1 MQGAIKERIQSLL
14 GAINQGIY
22 EKDTEL
28 AMALL
33 AALAGE
39 SIILLGPPGVAK
51 SMIARRLKL
60 AFRNAHSFEY
70 LMSRFSTPDEI
81 FGPVSISKLKDAD
94 KYERNTDGYLPTADV
109 VFLDEIWKAGPAIQ
123 NTLLTVINEK
133 LFRNGDKEMKLPLK
147 LLVAASN
154 ELPTQGEGL
163 EALWDR
169 FIIRLECGNIKTEKN
184 FNAMLLDNT
193 IDDDIVVSDDIKI
206 SNDEYH
212 EWNDAINRIGVSEN
226 ILKCINFIRKAIT
239 NVHIGQTDEHHN
251 VYVSDRRW
259 KNIIRLLRTSAFI
272 HDRREVS
279 LEDLL
284 PIYNCLWQEPEEV
297 EGIRTIVIQALFHE
311 YTSIFAYLREDLSN
325 DIRVN
330 RQHRATEKAR
340 KSMKVF
346 DSNKKIYDNY
356 YYHLL
361 DHDTGNTYVFIS
373 DYQNLKQRTIGN
385 LGQGGIIYKDPK
397 NPNRSIIRSYNG
409 GEMPMGASSVYLT
422 RDEEYIYIDG
432 VRFYIETL
440 GRGERQTLPSKQ
452 GNVSGRDFYQE
463 LEELSTGIKHR
474 TDEIVANILVS
485 DQDKKEVTDYAQ
497 RLFVEIA
504 HTRQDLEKL
513 EG

>member
-1 MQGAIKERIQSLL
+1 MIKERIQSLL
-14 GAINQGIY
+14 GAISQGIY

-239 NVHIGQTDEHHN
+239 NVHIDQTDEHHN

-272 HDRREVS
+272 HDRSEVS

-284 PIYNCLWQEPEEV
+284 PIYNCLWQEPEEA

-409 GEMPMGASSVYLT
+409 DEMPMGASSVYLT

-440 GRGERQTLPSKQ
+440 GRGERQTLPSKH

>member
-1 MQGAIKERIQSLL
+1 
-14 GAINQGIY
+14 
-22 EKDTEL
+22 
-28 AMALL
+28 
-33 AALAGE
+33 
-39 SIILLGPPGVAK
+39 
-51 SMIARRLKL
+51 
-60 AFRNAHSFEY
+60 
-70 LMSRFSTPDEI
+70 
-81 FGPVSISKLKDAD
+81 
-94 KYERNTDGYLPTADV
+94 
-109 VFLDEIWKAGPAIQ
+109 
-123 NTLLTVINEK
+123 
-133 LFRNGDKEMKLPLK
+133 
-147 LLVAASN
+147 
-154 ELPTQGEGL
+154 
-163 EALWDR
+163 
-169 FIIRLECGNIKTEKN
+169 
-184 FNAMLLDNT
+184 
-193 IDDDIVVSDDIKI
+193 
-206 SNDEYH
+206 
-212 EWNDAINRIGVSEN
+212 
-226 ILKCINFIRKAIT
+226 
-239 NVHIGQTDEHHN
+239 
-251 VYVSDRRW
+251 
-259 KNIIRLLRTSAFI
+259 
-272 HDRREVS
+272 VS

-440 GRGERQTLPSKQ
+440 GRGERQTLPSKH